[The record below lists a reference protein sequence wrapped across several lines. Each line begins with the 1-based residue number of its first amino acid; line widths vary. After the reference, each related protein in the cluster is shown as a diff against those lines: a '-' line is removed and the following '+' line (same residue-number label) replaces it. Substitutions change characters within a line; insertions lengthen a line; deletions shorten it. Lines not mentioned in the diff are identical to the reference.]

1 MSTMQDT
8 AFDIETWRDATIA
21 QILDGDIEG
30 PGGYARIAHAMHD
43 IRIRDVI
50 CYHAVNGNS
59 RYIKS
64 IALLS
69 AAEVPVKERADA
81 YAIAAICNAIDGREG
96 MAREFSQLAFKSNND
111 HSLSRLLIMTW
122 LVGRN
127 RLTDAVP
134 EIFRKLSLD
143 QCRNGN
149 N

>member
-8 AFDIETWRDATIA
+8 AFDIETWRDATIE

-30 PGGYARIAHAMHD
+30 PGGYARIAHALHD

-59 RYIKS
+59 RHIKN
-64 IALLS
+64 IALL
-69 AAEVPVKERADA
+69 AADSVPSKERADA
-81 YAIAAICNAIDGREG
+81 YAIAAICTATDGREK
-96 MAREFSQLAFKSNND
+96 MARHYAKLAFEADID
-111 HSLSRLLIMTW
+111 HSLSRLLIMAW
-122 LVGRN
+122 LVGRD
-127 RLTDAVP
+127 RLADVVP
-134 EIFRKLSLD
+134 QVFGELSLD

>member
-30 PGGYARIAHAMHD
+30 PGGYARIAHALHD

-59 RYIKS
+59 RHVKS
-64 IALLS
+64 VALL
-69 AAEVPVKERADA
+69 AAGEVPVKERADA
-81 YAIAAICNAIDGREG
+81 YAIAAICNAIDGREA
-96 MAREFSQLAFKSNND
+96 MARYFSQLAFKSNKE
-111 HSLSRLLIMTW
+111 HSLSRLLLMAW

-134 EIFRKLSLD
+134 QVFGELSLD